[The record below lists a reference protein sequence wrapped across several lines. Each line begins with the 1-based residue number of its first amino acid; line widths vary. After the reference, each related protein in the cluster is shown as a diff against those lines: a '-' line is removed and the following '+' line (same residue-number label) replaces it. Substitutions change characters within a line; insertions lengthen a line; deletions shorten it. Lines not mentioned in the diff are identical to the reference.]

1 MTDEPQKGQR
11 RCGARR
17 KRDGLPCQAPAMKNG
32 RCRVHGGP
40 STGPKTAEGLARSK
54 RATWKHGF
62 YSAEAKAE
70 RREARALARAL
81 RDLIGM
87 G

>member
-1 MTDEPQKGQR
+1 VL
-11 RCGARR
+11 AF
-17 KRDGLPCQAPAMKNG
+17 
-32 RCRVHGGP
+32 
-40 STGPKTAEGLARSK
+40 TGPKTPEGLARSK

-81 RDLIGM
+81 RELIGM